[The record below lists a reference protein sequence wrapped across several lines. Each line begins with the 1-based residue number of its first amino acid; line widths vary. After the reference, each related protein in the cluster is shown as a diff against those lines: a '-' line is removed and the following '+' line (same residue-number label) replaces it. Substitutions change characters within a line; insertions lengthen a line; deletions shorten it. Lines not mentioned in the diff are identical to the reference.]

1 MTRLAWVLMWALVG
15 GGGAWAQDAW
25 FVPTDPHALE
35 LEEDHNVDSDFV
47 TPHTKWGT
55 PWAMGSARVLFFVN
69 GRGTAA
75 REVIELKQRFDFD
88 ARMIFWG
95 RIIDTPRDDWHGGEL
110 GLQRIDRL
118 LGEQWDA
125 FVFLGVKLEHLN
137 SEQQYTLLS
146 QVVEGAGLVLSGV
159 DDPRVLKEANRT
171 TTSPGAETLEPQED
185 KFRVREG
192 RGVRLPGQPSIPYA
206 PGWEVAYDYW
216 AQRLGKAILW
226 AAGKEPEVALAL
238 RQQAPDVAREA
249 LPGHEISVRWQAP
262 AAYPGLGLEVT
273 LRRSDGWTMP
283 LPRVAAATAEGTA
296 AVQVPLVRADDY
308 HVDAI
313 LRSNRGVENSASVAF
328 TVHGPRRVE
337 EITLDRSWSEAGSEL
352 TGRVSLVGD
361 SGGPQERLV
370 VSLLDRRGRELMRQV
385 SGDGTFRFPVEA
397 WLPMLVTVRATLLD
411 GEEEVSSAWAFAN
424 VTKRN
429 RGRFNFLMWDVPRG
443 TLAPYAE
450 ESLARH
456 GVTLQLGS
464 GAIPPYVAANDVAWV
479 PYTVHIAARKDDEGV
494 MLPMCWNDE
503 EKVQAYVDEIV
514 ARHVDHSRHG
524 VFAYSLGDEIAVRG
538 SCLGPH
544 CLDAYRRYLEQEYGD
559 IRALNDSWG
568 TQYESFAGVELSS
581 PDDDGE
587 AGSFRAGNF
596 PRWFDRQA
604 FQSHTFLKLC
614 ERFGEAFRRMD
625 PEALCGFE
633 GAGRFQDGDD
643 LDGFV
648 RSNTF
653 WSPYPGTADEVLRSI
668 APRDFPRANWM
679 GYTKDAD
686 TLLIQYWRM
695 LTRGSDAVWWW
706 RWEVI
711 GRFRGWLSPTLDPYP
726 AVKEILRDTQTVR
739 EGLGDLLLR
748 SEMLDDGVGIMFSHP
763 SAYATRVQHSPSF
776 GSYQGAHVAW
786 HNAIRELGLNF
797 RYFTDRQLRLG
808 EANLER
814 FRVIIL
820 PQTQA
825 MGAQEA
831 DLLREFVRGGGVL
844 VADVRPAIY
853 DGRVKPLEA
862 GALDDVFGVRRVELA
877 DAVSADAHISG
888 DLGGRAVEVEVP
900 QVRVDAGLE
909 LAGAESVGRA
919 GETPVFLVNSFGEGR
934 AVLVNL
940 SMSSWPSLAAETT
953 PEAAAEALGAL
964 FALAQVQP
972 AVTLQDARGQ
982 RLRNVEVTRWR
993 NGETELISVFR
1004 MRGAAQ
1010 PARLT
1015 VGEGRRLHDL
1025 KQREDLGR
1033 RQSHDV
1039 QITPY
1044 RAMFFAATARPAE
1057 PAVVTVN
1064 RETVAPGEVVEATVA
1079 FPGADGFRA
1088 ARLRAT
1094 LPDGRPAEWL
1104 EQTLVAAADGV
1115 TVALPVA
1122 FNDPPGVW
1130 TLSATELYGNDTAVC
1145 RFTVRQAE

>member
-1 MTRLAWVLMWALVG
+1 MTRAAWVLMWAMVA

-25 FVPTDPHALE
+25 FVPTDPHAAE
-35 LEEDHNVDSDFV
+35 LEGDHNVDSDFV

-55 PWAMGSARVLFFVN
+55 PWAMGGARVLFFVN

-75 REVIELKQRFDFD
+75 REVVELMQRFDFD
-88 ARMIFWG
+88 AQMIFWG
-95 RIIDTPRDDWHGGEL
+95 RIIDTPHDDWHGGEL

-125 FVFLGVKLEHLN
+125 FAFLGVRLEHLTA
-137 SEQQYTLLS
+137 EQQYNLLS
-146 QVVEGAGLVLSGV
+146 AVVEGAGLVMSGV
-159 DDPRVLKEANRT
+159 DDPRVFKEANRLPPIPAAL
-171 TTSPGAETLEPQED
+171 PGGPVGEA
-185 KFRVREG
+185 FRVREG

-226 AAGKEPEVALAL
+226 AAGKEPEVQLTL
-238 RQQAPDVAREA
+238 EQPGPEVARDA
-249 LPGHEISVRWQAP
+249 LPGHDITVRWQAP
-262 AAYPGLGLEVT
+262 AAVRDLGLEVT
-273 LRRSDGWTMP
+273 LRRGDGWTQP
-283 LPRVAAATAEGTA
+283 LPRIPAPTPEGTA
-296 AVQVPLVRADDY
+296 TVQAPLLRADDY
-308 HVDAI
+308 HLDFIA
-313 LRSNRGVENSASVAF
+313 RSDRGVENSASVSF
-328 TVHGPRRVE
+328 TVHGARLVE
-337 EITLDRSWSEAGSEL
+337 EVVLDRDWAEVGEEF
-352 TGRVSLVGD
+352 TGRVSLLGE
-361 SGGPQERLV
+361 SSGPQERLV

-385 SGDGTFRFPVEA
+385 AGDGTFRFPVEP

-411 GEEEVSSAWAFAN
+411 GAEELSSAWAFAN

-429 RGRFNFLMWDVPRG
+429 RGRFNFLIWDLPRG
-443 TLAPYAE
+443 TLAPYAQ
-450 ESLARH
+450 ESLARNAM
-456 GVTLQLGS
+456 TLQLVRGNP
-464 GAIPPYVAANDVAWV
+464 PPYVAAHDIAWV
-479 PYTVHIAARKDDEGV
+479 PYTIHISARKDDEGV

-503 EKVQAYVDEIV
+503 ERVQAWVDEIV
-514 ARHVDHSRHG
+514 GRHVESRHHG

-538 SCLGPH
+538 SCLSPH
-544 CLDAYRRYLEQEYGD
+544 CLDAYRRHLEQEYGD
-559 IRALNDSWG
+559 IRALNESWG
-568 TQYESFAGVELSS
+568 TDYGSFAEVELSS

-587 AGSFRAGNF
+587 AGAFREGNF

-604 FQSHTFLKLC
+604 YQSHNFLKLC
-614 ERFGEAFRRMD
+614 ERFGEAFRAMD
-625 PEALCGFE
+625 PQAIWGFE

-653 WSPYPGTADEVLRSI
+653 WAPYPGTADEVLRSI

-679 GYTKDAD
+679 GYTKEAD

-726 AVKEILRDTQTVR
+726 AVQEILRDTRIVR
-739 EGLGDLLLR
+739 EGLGDLLLH
-748 SEMLDDGVGIMFSHP
+748 SEMLDDGVGMMFSHP

-776 GSYQGAHVAW
+776 GSYQAQHVAW
-786 HNAIRELGLNF
+786 HNAIRELRLNF

-808 EANLER
+808 EADLDR
-814 FRVIIL
+814 FRIIIL

-831 DLLREFVRGGGVL
+831 ELLREWVRAGGVL

-862 GALDDVFGVRRVELA
+862 GQLDDVFGVRRVEFAGAVTA
-877 DAVSADAHISG
+877 DAQVSG
-888 DLGGRAVEVEVP
+888 DLGGEAVQVDLP
-900 QVRVDAGLE
+900 QVRVDGGLE
-909 LAGAESVGRA
+909 LAGAQALGRA
-919 GETPVFLVNSFGEGR
+919 GEAPVFLVNNFGEGR
-934 AVLVNL
+934 AVLLNM
-940 SMSSWPSLAAETT
+940 SMGSFPSLAVEAT
-953 PEAAAEALGAL
+953 PEAAAEAIGAL

-972 AVTLQDARGQ
+972 AVTLQDAAGR

-1004 MRGAAQ
+1004 HRGVAQ

-1015 VGEGRRLHDL
+1015 VGEGRRLYDL

-1033 RQSHDV
+1033 RRNYDLE
-1039 QITPY
+1039 ITPY
-1044 RAMFFAATARPAE
+1044 RAMFFAATTRPAE
-1057 PAVVTVN
+1057 PAVVTVD
-1064 RETVAPGEVVEATVA
+1064 RETAAPGEVVQATVA
-1079 FPGADGFRA
+1079 FPGADGMRA

-1094 LPDGRPAEWL
+1094 LPDGSPAEWL
-1104 EQTLVAAADGV
+1104 EQTVVADADGV
-1115 TVALPVA
+1115 TVPLPVA
-1122 FNDPPGVW
+1122 LNDPAGVW
-1130 TLSATELYGNDTAVC
+1130 TLSATELYGDDTAVC
-1145 RFTVRQAE
+1145 RFNVSQVE